1 MSMYMSTE
9 QAVAEAVRA
18 AREAEAAEAAL
29 RQGSLSKG
37 QRKNRAKKAALAAE
51 VWLALLPLLLLPSC
65 CPCPALLP
73 PLLLPLPTVGAVPP
87 PTLAPPLPP
96 ARPHPHL
103 RCPPPAPRLAS
114 LSRTL
119 TLGRLRARRWRRRR
133 RPRTS

>member
-1 MSMYMSTE
+1 MSMYISTE

-29 RQGSLSKG
+29 RQGSLTKG

-73 PLLLPLPTVGAVPP
+73 PLLLPLPT
-87 PTLAPPLPP
+87 
-96 ARPHPHL
+96 
-103 RCPPPAPRLAS
+103 
-114 LSRTL
+114 
-119 TLGRLRARRWRRRR
+119 
-133 RPRTS
+133 